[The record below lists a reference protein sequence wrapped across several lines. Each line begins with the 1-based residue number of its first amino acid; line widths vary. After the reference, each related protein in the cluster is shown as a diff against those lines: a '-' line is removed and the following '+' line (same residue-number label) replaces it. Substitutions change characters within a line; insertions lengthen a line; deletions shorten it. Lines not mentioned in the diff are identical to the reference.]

1 MAKRKRLGPA
11 AFMDS
16 DAVEMRPAAPSAGP
30 SATPP
35 IAQVTGA
42 SATEA
47 ALRELSDEFAA
58 ARAEGRLVQTI
69 ALDAVDAG
77 HLKRDR
83 MAADAEEMDALKA
96 SIAERGQQVPVDV
109 VDLGP
114 DQAGQGRYGLISG
127 WRRLQALRDL
137 LAETGEARFATIRAV
152 LRRPSSTAEAY
163 LSMVEE
169 NELRVGLSYYERAQ
183 VAARA
188 AGAGVFDGVHAA
200 IAALFPTASKAK
212 RSKIASFVRV
222 HDGLGNVLRFPW
234 EIGERLGLKLAQAL
248 ADGQGAELR
257 AALEG
262 AGAQD
267 PEAELRT
274 LAGALSRCAGE
285 GGAKAG
291 RTAAAKTVIGRGAGG
306 IEMSRS
312 RGAVRLSGPGIDEAL
327 LHDLE
332 VWLARRQRDRGM

>member
-11 AFMDS
+11 TFMES
-16 DAVEMRPAAPSAGP
+16 DAVDMRPAA
-30 SATPP
+30 PP

-42 SATEA
+42 LATEA
-47 ALRELSDEFAA
+47 ALREVSDELAA
-58 ARAEGRLVQTI
+58 ARAEGRLVQEI
-69 ALDAVDAG
+69 PLEAVDAG

-83 MAADAEEMDALKA
+83 MAADAEEMAALKA

-137 LAETGEARFATIRAV
+137 LAETGEARFATILAV
-152 LRRPSSTAEAY
+152 LRRPGSTAEAY

-222 HDGLGNVLRFPW
+222 HEGLGDSLRFPW
-234 EIGERLGLKLAQAL
+234 EIGERLGLKLSQAL
-248 ADGQGAELR
+248 ADGQGARLR
-257 AALEG
+257 ATLE
-262 AGAQD
+262 AASAQD
-267 PEAELRT
+267 PEAELNV
-274 LAGALSRCAGE
+274 LAGALTEAQVGSG
-285 GGAKAG
+285 KAAS
-291 RTAAAKTVIGRGAGG
+291 TAMRLGGG
-306 IEMSRS
+306 IEITRM
-312 RGAVRLSGPGIDEAL
+312 RGALRLSGPGVDDGL
-327 LHDLE
+327 VRDLE
-332 VWLARRQRDRGM
+332 AWLSERQARRGGTA